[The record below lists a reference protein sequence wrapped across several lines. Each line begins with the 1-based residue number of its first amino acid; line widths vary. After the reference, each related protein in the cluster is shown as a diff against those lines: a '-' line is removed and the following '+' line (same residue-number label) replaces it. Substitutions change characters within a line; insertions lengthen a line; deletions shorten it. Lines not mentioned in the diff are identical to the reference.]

1 MFYLLAAVLWFA
13 VLLITFLVINGV
25 SYWLDTRKR
34 RQQSY
39 RRWRG
44 AALLLLPLLL
54 LAGCAN
60 TDTNAVLNAV
70 DDAAAIAETSVVL
83 FTDPGPQQTK
93 LLAEIELAR
102 KVSDLPA
109 LRRIISQFNGNPATR
124 PVSSIK

>member
-1 MFYLLAAVLWFA
+1 MNVLIYGLLWFG
-13 VLLITFLVINGV
+13 VLLVSFLSINGA

-34 RQQSY
+34 RRASY

-44 AALLLLPLLL
+44 AALLLLPLLM

-60 TDTNAVLNAV
+60 TDTTAVLNAV

-102 KVSDLPA
+102 KLSDLPA

-124 PVSSIK
+124 PVASIK